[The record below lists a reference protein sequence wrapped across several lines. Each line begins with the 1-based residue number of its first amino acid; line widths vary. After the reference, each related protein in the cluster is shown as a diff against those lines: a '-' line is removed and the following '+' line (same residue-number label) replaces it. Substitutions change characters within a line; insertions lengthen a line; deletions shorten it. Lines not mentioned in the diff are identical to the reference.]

1 LVIETS
7 LYYDSRSEKHQI
19 TYIVCST
26 IGISM
31 YAVVQQYNNDRIYV
45 VRLQF
50 QENITSDLRP
60 NKENS

>member
-1 LVIETS
+1 
-7 LYYDSRSEKHQI
+7 
-19 TYIVCST
+19 
-26 IGISM
+26 M